1 MGEAL
6 EDIPTM
12 AGSIFVAAAPPTTWP
27 LDMAG
32 LEGQLRARWP
42 EVHTAARHS
51 SATEVD
57 YLAFEADLAGERR
70 HGAYFEHMYLLLE
83 DGTPEFWAETISW
96 FLALL
101 PDDAEVVCMTEA
113 VPEPVP
119 MPRHA
124 DPDQI
129 VSVLESLRA

>member
-1 MGEAL
+1 MGTNSAAD
-6 EDIPTM
+6 EDMTLIP
-12 AGSIFVAAAPPTTWP
+12 GV
-27 LDMAG
+27 G
-32 LEGQLRARWP
+32 
-42 EVHTAARHS
+42 
-51 SATEVD
+51 
-57 YLAFEADLAGERR
+57 AFERCETGSSSDFRAGP
-70 HGAYFEHMYLLLE
+70 E
-83 DGTPEFWAETISW
+83 DDQCCGCTVTRSQPIGDACDPEFWAETISW